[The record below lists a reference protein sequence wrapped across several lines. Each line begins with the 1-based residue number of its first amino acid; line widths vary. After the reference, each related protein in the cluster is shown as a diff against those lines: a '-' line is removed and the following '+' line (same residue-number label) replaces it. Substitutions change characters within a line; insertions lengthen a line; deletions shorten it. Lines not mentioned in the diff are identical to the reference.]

1 MAYCTQS
8 DVEARTGWG
17 AADFKTGG
25 VPMTAEQWAT
35 FCTGLIAEAGGLIDT
50 YCRRTSFEVREYT
63 EYHDGR
69 GSSGD
74 LREYREADRTIILRE
89 QPVTA
94 VTAVEEDTGGP
105 GSVPAWALRA
115 ARSAAVAG
123 DYVVLSRG
131 PVAYLRFH
139 NHVPAAGR
147 ENLRITYSAGYA
159 AGSGVLED
167 IRGICTD
174 LIAEILAKKKQLQE
188 AAAARTTGTRDAAE
202 MTPLDPVVLTT
213 DIKRRLAPYRRGPRA
228 GAAWR

>member
-8 DVEARTGWG
+8 DIEARTGWG
-17 AADFKTGG
+17 AGDFKTGG
-25 VPMTAEQWAT
+25 VPMTAEQWAA
-35 FCTGLIAEAGGLIDT
+35 FCTDLIAEVTGLIDT

-69 GSSGD
+69 GSTGD
-74 LREYREADRTIILRE
+74 RREADRTFILRE
-89 QPVTA
+89 QPVAA
-94 VTAVEEDTGGP
+94 VTAVEEDAGGP
-105 GSVPAWALRA
+105 GSVPAWTLRA
-115 ARSAAVAG
+115 ARSATAAG
-123 DYVVLSRG
+123 DYVVLARG
-131 PVAYLRFH
+131 PVTYLRFH

-147 ENLRITYSAGYA
+147 ENLRVTYSAGYA
-159 AGSGVLED
+159 AGSDVLED

-188 AAAARTTGTRDAAE
+188 AAAARTTGTRDAAD